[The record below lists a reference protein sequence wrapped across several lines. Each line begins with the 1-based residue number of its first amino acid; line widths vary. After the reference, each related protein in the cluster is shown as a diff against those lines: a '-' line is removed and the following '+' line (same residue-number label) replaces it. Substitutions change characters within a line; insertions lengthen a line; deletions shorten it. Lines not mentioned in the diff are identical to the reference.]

1 MVRSD
6 RDVPNRMYNQVVST
20 TARGERAW
28 HNPGHVMIIIVLCC
42 LLIAPPVL
50 STLLLKSPHW
60 PLVFLASIPL
70 SVVGYFLIVKYFDR
84 IFLAFLIFTPFYY
97 APTLVAGAQQIA
109 GTEDEGFWLRAG
121 KDVVILI
128 LFTAWVNRSLLRGR
142 ISVRNPEIS
151 FLVATYIL
159 WGTLRGV
166 LNGSEFF
173 FSSFRIFTEFAIL
186 FFIAQDVFRCQ
197 RTLERQVL
205 YWVYASVI
213 VSLIGIVEYF
223 TVGDRNYFSRAAG
236 QIRIIS
242 TLFNPNA
249 LGWYLLFAT
258 SLAFG
263 FLSNKLN
270 PKRQFVLVVV
280 ILINIAAIY
289 LSGSR
294 SALIVSVL
302 SFLFSLLLNRNGRHL
317 ALGMM
322 TLFIVL
328 TIFLTMLQNSEV
340 VNSRIFVLPTRD
352 LRIDILS
359 RSLSILSSVS
369 VIELFTGTGTM
380 TLEIARDY
388 ALLSDSQYNSVVF
401 YGGIVGLLL
410 LIMIIA
416 ISAMRLLVL
425 SLKMRGIYISLL
437 LALCSLV
444 VTGVGANILT
454 LFPHAVY
461 FWIIVG
467 ITASS
472 TKKPQLG
479 PNAS

>member
-1 MVRSD
+1 MC
-6 RDVPNRMYNQVVST
+6 NQVVST
-20 TARGERAW
+20 VARRERTW
-28 HNPGHVMIIIVLCC
+28 HPSHVLIIVVLFC
-42 LLIAPPVL
+42 LLVVPPVL
-50 STLLLKSPHW
+50 SALLLGISHW

-70 SVVGYFLIVKYFDR
+70 LVVGYCLIVKYFDR
-84 IFLAFLIFTPFYY
+84 IFLTFLVFTPFYY
-97 APTLVAGAQQIA
+97 APTLVAGAQRIA

-121 KDVVILI
+121 KDAAILI

-142 ISVRNPEIS
+142 VSARNPEFS

-173 FSSFRIFTEFAIL
+173 LFSFRIFTEFAIL

-197 RTLERQVL
+197 RTIERQVL
-205 YWVYASVI
+205 HWVYVSVI

-223 TVGDRNYFSRAAG
+223 TIGDRHYFSRAAG

-263 FLSNKLN
+263 LFSRRSNYT
-270 PKRQFVLVVV
+270 PKKQFALVGI
-280 ILINIAAIY
+280 ILINVAAIY

-294 SALIVSVL
+294 SALIVLAL
-302 SFLFSLLLNRNGRHL
+302 SFLFSLLLNRNGRYL
-317 ALGMM
+317 AIGM
-322 TLFIVL
+322 TASFIVV
-328 TIFLTMLQNSEV
+328 TIFLITLQNLEV
-340 VNSRIFVLPTRD
+340 VNSRIFVLPTQD
-352 LRIDILS
+352 LRIEILS
-359 RSLSILSSVS
+359 RSLGILSSVS
-369 VIELFTGTGTM
+369 VIELFAGTGTM

-388 ALLSDSQYNSVVF
+388 SLLFDSQYNSVVF

-425 SLKMRGIYISLL
+425 SLKMRGVYISLL

-467 ITASS
+467 ITVSS
-472 TKKPQLG
+472 TKKLQPAYVS
-479 PNAS
+479 NIHR